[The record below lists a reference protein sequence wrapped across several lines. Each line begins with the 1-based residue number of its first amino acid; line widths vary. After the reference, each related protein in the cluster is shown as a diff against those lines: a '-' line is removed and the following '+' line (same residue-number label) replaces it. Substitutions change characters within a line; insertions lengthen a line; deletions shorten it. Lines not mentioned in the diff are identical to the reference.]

1 MSPTKITI
9 LVSLIAIAIVISTPF
24 LIIKYFESKYPIIIR
39 TFDFYPENK
48 FLQSTQN
55 KIIRE
60 AGSEFI
66 APKDELDVRINL
78 SNKHTGN
85 IHLQIYSLVS
95 VGGDHPKIKKLSDF
109 FLVSNTTESY
119 TINAVEEGLNKAD
132 FVITISNSTTGK
144 FLQNM
149 TGTTDFQVVSP
160 IVRLQEYGNYII
172 FVALVVSIAA
182 LVSNMIISMKGQHLS
197 KTQITEL
204 KIQNVLLKEQNE
216 QLRKQAENQ
225 DKLTKRQLNT
235 TTLFKVFELLSSP
248 DIRRA
253 RTEMYNEYWKLVD
266 RKKEVNFDN
275 SKEKIKSRVDQLLS
289 SFDQVSAL
297 VLNGSID
304 KEIFFDLYGE
314 MIVRDGNA
322 LADTIRRRQK
332 DNSRTLYHYTK
343 LLKEF
348 EGQISDKSRVQPY
361 RRTHHSKIS

>member
-1 MSPTKITI
+1 M
-9 LVSLIAIAIVISTPF
+9 
-24 LIIKYFESKYPIIIR
+24 
-39 TFDFYPENK
+39 
-48 FLQSTQN
+48 
-55 KIIRE
+55 
-60 AGSEFI
+60 
-66 APKDELDVRINL
+66 
-78 SNKHTGN
+78 
-85 IHLQIYSLVS
+85 
-95 VGGDHPKIKKLSDF
+95 
-109 FLVSNTTESY
+109 
-119 TINAVEEGLNKAD
+119 NKAD

-266 RKKEVNFDN
+266 RKKEVNCKKILFICSHWRKACFKRIQN
-275 SKEKIKSRVDQLLS
+275 NKALLVKSQCSKRTQPHRRRSRVSWQ
-289 SFDQVSAL
+289 
-297 VLNGSID
+297 
-304 KEIFFDLYGE
+304 
-314 MIVRDGNA
+314 R
-322 LADTIRRRQK
+322 
-332 DNSRTLYHYTK
+332 
-343 LLKEF
+343 EF
-348 EGQISDKSRVQPY
+348 
-361 RRTHHSKIS
+361 